1 MNLREARRRA
11 QELRDEIWRHRYLY
25 YVLARPEISDE
36 EYDRLERE
44 LAELERR
51 FPELV
56 TPDSP
61 TQRVGH
67 PVSGE
72 LPQVEHTR
80 PMLSLE
86 NVYSVDELRE
96 WEARLVRAAQIDEPE
111 AIEYSCELKID
122 GVSVAVIWEDGV
134 LARAVSRGDGRVG
147 EDVTAAVRTIRSL
160 PLRLRPPYRNLE
172 ARGEIFFPRD
182 GFERLN
188 REREEQGLAP
198 FANPRN
204 AAAGTIRLLD
214 PAEVAR
220 RPLDLHFWQAIEL
233 DGREPARQSEGLA
246 ELRRAGLR
254 TNEHSRLLR
263 GLPRVLE
270 YIETWQERRDSLPYE
285 VDGIVIK
292 VDRRELQQRA
302 GATSKAPRWAVAW
315 KYPAE
320 RATTKL
326 LDVKVQVGRTGV
338 LTPVAVL
345 EPVRIAG
352 TTVTRATLHNFDE
365 IERKDIRI
373 GDTVHVEKGGEI
385 IPKVVGPV
393 LSKRPR
399 GARRIR
405 PPRTC
410 PACGEPVI
418 REEGEVALR
427 CINPACPARLREAL
441 RHFARRGAMDIE
453 GLGPALIDQLVDRGL
468 VRDVA
473 DLYRLR
479 EADLVELER
488 MGRRS
493 AERVL
498 AEIRRSREQPLHRLL
513 FALGIRHVGER
524 AARVLA
530 REFGTLDRLLET
542 VARDDAEERL
552 AALPDIGPETARSV
566 VQFLRSRAGR
576 ELVERLRDAGVRLD
590 EPAAAGGEGPLAGRT
605 VVVTG
610 RFERWT
616 RDELKEAL
624 ARAGA
629 RVASSVSR
637 RTDLVAAGQ
646 DPGSKLDR
654 ARELGVRII
663 GEAELAELLG
673 ETA

>member
-25 YVLARPEISDE
+25 YVLAQPEISDE

-479 EADLVELER
+479 EDDLVELER